1 MKTTTSY
8 MSWRRLCVLLVA
20 VFLAG
25 CATSK
30 LSGVNDLLQDYH
42 VKDVRVSFADKVDM
56 GVFERMDNEED
67 KDFVERV
74 GASIEKTVR
83 ESIMSSLDGPKPAN
97 IAITLTEV
105 DIASGVGR
113 ALGGHDSSITGIV
126 EILDANSSAV
136 LAERVIK
143 GQDSSTHMG
152 GNVGALISIISNV
165 ADAATTDRVAEA
177 VNDFSIKLRDWIE
190 K

>member
-1 MKTTTSY
+1 MKTAIY
-8 MSWRRLCVLLVA
+8 YRNWRRLGVLLMA
-20 VFLAG
+20 VFFAG

-30 LSGVNDLLQDYH
+30 LSGVNDLLREYH
-42 VKDVRVSFADKVDM
+42 VKDIRVSFADKVDM
-56 GVFERMDNEED
+56 GVFERLDNEED

-74 GASIEKTVR
+74 GASIEKTVH

-97 IAITLTEV
+97 IVITLTEV

-113 ALGGHDSSITGIV
+113 ALTSHDSSITGIV

-143 GQDSSTHMG
+143 GQDSSVHMG
-152 GNVGALISIISNV
+152 GNVGVLISIISNV
-165 ADAATTDRVAEA
+165 ADAATTDRVAEV

>member
-1 MKTTTSY
+1 MKKTKY
-8 MSWRRLCVLLVA
+8 MHWHHVGVLLMA
-20 VFLAG
+20 VFLVG
-25 CATSK
+25 CATSQ
-30 LSGVNDLLQDYH
+30 LSGVNHLLQEH
-42 VKDVRVSFADKVDM
+42 HIKDVRVSFADKVDL

-74 GASIEKTVR
+74 GASLEKTVHA
-83 ESIMSSLDGPKPAN
+83 SIRSSLGGTKPAH
-97 IAITLTEV
+97 IVITLTEV

-126 EILDANSSAV
+126 KIIDANSSNI

-143 GQDSSTHMG
+143 GKDRSTPIG
-152 GNVGALISIISNV
+152 GNIGSLISLVSDIV
-165 ADAATTDRVAEA
+165 DAATTDRVAE
-177 VNDFSIKLRDWIE
+177 VVSDFSIKLRDWIE